1 VNSEFHFFSG
11 TTTERRGSILTCS
24 ILNRGVQ
31 NYPSV
36 KTEPMGGKSAF
47 LLREK
52 AARAKE
58 VLASFERA
66 LREQYEAPLQPLSK
80 RFAELVRNIEQST
93 NE

>member
-1 VNSEFHFFSG
+1 VFNFEQG
-11 TTTERRGSILTCS
+11 
-24 ILNRGVQ
+24 GVQ

-52 AARAKE
+52 AARTKE
-58 VLASFERA
+58 VLTSIGRE

-80 RFAELVRNIEQST
+80 RFAELVRKIEQST
-93 NE
+93 TKE